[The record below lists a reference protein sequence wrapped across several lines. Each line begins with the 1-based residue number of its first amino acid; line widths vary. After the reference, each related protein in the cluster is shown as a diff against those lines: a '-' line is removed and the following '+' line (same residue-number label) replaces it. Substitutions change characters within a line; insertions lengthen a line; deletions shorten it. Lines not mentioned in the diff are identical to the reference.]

1 MTSRKLHSPLPFLVS
16 VALVVGPIADA
27 RADETPPDDTPPQEI
42 ASRILEEDRDVE
54 RRVVG
59 LTRFRVSFPQR
70 VSGAV
75 GAMVVRQPARYDCST
90 VCEYKGLFVQAEPG
104 LSGGELSA
112 GYAVLMGEK
121 GRNEHFL
128 SKVYL
133 GYGIKG
139 ALLRTWNDADLTPSD
154 QTLLGIEGDFTIIHV
169 NFSLGLFR
177 HVGSGEAD
185 DPWVVTGGIGWGF

>member
-1 MTSRKLHSPLPFLVS
+1 MISRILSDSLRFLVP
-16 VALVVGPIADA
+16 VALIAGSLAA
-27 RADETPPDDTPPQEI
+27 RADEPPSGEAPPQDI
-42 ASRILEEDRDVE
+42 TARILEEDRDLE

-59 LTRFRVSFPQR
+59 LTRFRLSHPQR
-70 VSGAV
+70 ASAAI
-75 GAMVVRQPARYDCST
+75 GAMMVRQPARYDCST
-90 VCEYKGLFVQAEPG
+90 VCEYRGVFVQAEPG
-104 LSGGELSA
+104 ISGGELSA

-128 SKVYL
+128 SRVYL

-154 QTLLGIEGDFTIIHV
+154 QTLVGVEGDFTIIHV

-177 HVGSGEAD
+177 PVDTGEAE
-185 DPWVVTGGIGWGF
+185 DPWVVTGGVGWGF

>member
-1 MTSRKLHSPLPFLVS
+1 MTSCFLSDSLRVWVS
-16 VALVVGPIADA
+16 VALLAGPLGAAI
-27 RADETPPDDTPPQEI
+27 ADETRPADGPAQDIT
-42 ASRILEEDRDVE
+42 ARILEEDRDLE
-54 RRVVG
+54 RRVAG

-70 VSGAV
+70 ASAAI
-75 GAMVVRQPARYDCST
+75 GAMWVRQPARYDCST

-112 GYAVLMGEK
+112 GYAVLMAEK

-133 GYGIKG
+133 GYGVKA

-154 QTLLGIEGDFTIIHV
+154 QTLLGMEGDFTIIHI

-177 HVGSGEAD
+177 HVGSGEVD
-185 DPWVVTGGIGWGF
+185 DPWVVAGGVGWGF

>member
-1 MTSRKLHSPLPFLVS
+1 MTFRILPNSLWLLVS
-16 VALVVGPIADA
+16 VVLTVGPLAAA
-27 RADETPPDDTPPQEI
+27 RADEATPGDAPPQDI
-42 ASRILEEDRDVE
+42 TDRILEEDRDVE

-70 VSGAV
+70 ASAAV
-75 GAMVVRQPARYDCST
+75 GAMMVRQPARYDCST
-90 VCEYKGLFVQAEPG
+90 VCEFKGLFVQAEPG

-112 GYAVLMGEK
+112 GYAVVMGEK

-128 SKVYL
+128 SRVYM
-133 GYGIKG
+133 GYGIKA

-154 QTLLGIEGDFTIIHV
+154 QTLLGIEGEFAVIHV

-177 HVGSGEAD
+177 HVGSGEVR
-185 DPWVVTGGIGWGF
+185 DPWVVAGGVGWGF